1 MNSTNLH
8 IPNDIHYAV
17 LGEKNLNMYINY
29 EGKLLKCV
37 KIMKSSNIVTVMNLK
52 DILTPL

>member
-8 IPNDIHYAV
+8 IPIDIHYAV

-37 KIMKSSNIVTVMNLK
+37 KIMKSANIVMNLK

>member
-8 IPNDIHYAV
+8 IPFDIHYAV

>member
-8 IPNDIHYAV
+8 IPIDIHYAV